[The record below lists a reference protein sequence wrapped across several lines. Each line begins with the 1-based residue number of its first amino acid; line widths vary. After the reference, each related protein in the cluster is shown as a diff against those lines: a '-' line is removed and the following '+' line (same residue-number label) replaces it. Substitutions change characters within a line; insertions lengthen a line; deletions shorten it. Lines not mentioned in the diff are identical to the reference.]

1 MPGRLSAYSER
12 LNYLANLRCASRYL
26 EIGVNRG
33 DTFFKVPL
41 PLKVAVDP
49 DFKFDP
55 AELGR
60 PGEFFFSTTS
70 DDFFHQL
77 GSRGSEV
84 EQCLSGNFPEG
95 KITFDLIFLDGLH
108 TFEQTLRDFANSLH
122 FSHENTIW
130 LLDDTVPSDEY
141 SALPDME
148 RSLAARRKAG
158 INGMTW
164 HGDVYKVIPAIH
176 DNFPE
181 YSYCTLIE
189 DNPQTVVWKAAKRDV
204 EPVFASL
211 EAIAALNCHDIDRH
225 IKLFMLSRAKE
236 LPSLLGRTV
245 VPGTENQP
253 EAQAR
258 FKRIFFADSKSKLM
272 GRLLRKKLS
281 FIPRFGRSI
290 RKRFS

>member
-1 MPGRLSAYSER
+1 MLGRLSAYSER

-49 DFKFDP
+49 DFKFNP

-77 GSRGSEV
+77 GTPGSEV
-84 EQCLSGNFPEG
+84 EQSLSSNFPEG
-95 KITFDLIFLDGLH
+95 KIAFDLIFLDGLH

-141 SALPDME
+141 SALPDMD

-158 INGMTW
+158 IKGMTW
-164 HGDVYKVIPAIH
+164 HGDVFKVIPAIH
-176 DNFPE
+176 DHFPD

-211 EAIAALNCHDIDRH
+211 EAIAAMSCHDIARH
-225 IKLFMLSRAKE
+225 IKLFMLTKAKE
-236 LPSLLGRTV
+236 LPGLLGRTV
-245 VPGTENQP
+245 VPEAADQP
-253 EAQAR
+253 EARSR
-258 FKRIFFADSKSKLM
+258 FKRIFYADSKPKLI
-272 GRLLRKKLS
+272 GRLLCKKLS
-281 FIPRFGRSI
+281 FIPRLGRSI
-290 RKRFS
+290 RKRLS